1 MGKNYYKTQI
11 IKNSLDCVNYL
22 LLSVLVYYFCFTIES
37 EQNITILSQLLA
49 LYKSWQVW
57 VWFEVIVF
65 LGLISL
71 SFISASIVKVN
82 WQLLKVEQKL
92 SDSSDNLN
100 KEGNSKEL
108 FWAVLLALFLCVV
121 SYFGVSTYWGV

>member
-1 MGKNYYKTQI
+1 M
-11 IKNSLDCVNYL
+11 
-22 LLSVLVYYFCFTIES
+22 
-37 EQNITILSQLLA
+37 
-49 LYKSWQVW
+49 
-57 VWFEVIVF
+57 WFEVIVF